1 MSGFETIGAIMRR
14 PRAAMALAGAVLL
27 CAMAASDHSG
37 NAILGNEADGANWP
51 AFGRTFSEQH
61 YSPLE
66 QVNQVNVARLGLA
79 WFFDLPVSVNAFST
93 PLEVDG
99 TLFLTEGQ
107 SVIHALDART
117 GGELWSYDPQVGKVA
132 GDKLK
137 AVWGTR
143 GIAWW
148 DGKVYSGTQ
157 DGRLIALDGKTGK
170 LVWSVVTTQP
180 GDNRYISGPPRV
192 FNGKVIIGHGGA
204 EFGATRGYVTAYD
217 ARTGKQVWRFYTVP
231 GDPAK
236 GFENEAMA
244 MAAKTWTGEWWK
256 YGGGGTAWNAMTYD
270 PKFNR
275 VYIGTGNGQPWNQKI
290 RSPGGGDN
298 LFLCSIVALDAD
310 TGKYA
315 WHYQANPGE
324 TWDYNCVMDI
334 QLVDLPIAGKV
345 RPVILHAPKNGFF
358 YVIDRTTGKLIS
370 AEKITKV
377 TWASHIDLKTGR
389 PVENPNARFQNGDF
403 DLWPK
408 AAHNWFPMAYSP
420 RTGLSYIPVQSLG
433 SIYSDDGIDLKNWK
447 PTYRGEYRTGVT
459 NKPSPPDPA
468 NTGSWLLA
476 WNPVTQKE
484 AWRLKRHGLASAGVM
499 ATAGNLVFQGNADG
513 QFVAYDALNG
523 KILWSYD
530 ARNGVIGAPISYM
543 LDGKQYVTV
552 LAGFGGTGS
561 LFGAATGQTG
571 WGYRTQHRRVLT
583 FVLDGKTTLPPGGPQ
598 PEVPVATPGFKSDP
612 VRVAAGGKLFEN
624 CVFCHGYGAVG
635 GGAAPDLRA
644 SMIPTDAEAFASV
657 VRGGALVEA
666 GMPKFDDLTPDE
678 VESIRHFIRNRAET
692 ALAQPSTMGAAHPR

>member
-1 MSGFETIGAIMRR
+1 MPGSARIGAVAGRG
-14 PRAAMALAGAVLL
+14 RAAVML
-27 CAMAASDHSG
+27 MAAAMLCGMTASDRPD
-37 NAILGNEADGANWP
+37 NAMLGNEADGANWP

-61 YSPLE
+61 YSPLD
-66 QVNQVNVARLGLA
+66 QVNQGNVGRLGLA

-93 PLEVDG
+93 PLQVNG
-99 TLFLTEGQ
+99 TLFFTEGQ

-117 GGELWSYDPQVGKVA
+117 GRELWSYDAEVAKVA

-137 AVWGTR
+137 AVWGVR

-148 DGKVYSGTQ
+148 GGKIYSGTQ

-170 LVWSVVTTQP
+170 LVWSTVTTQP

-204 EFGATRGYVTAYD
+204 EYGATRGYVTAYD
-217 ARTGKQVWRFYTVP
+217 AQTGKQIWRFYTVP

-236 GFENEAMA
+236 GFEDEAMA

-270 PKFNR
+270 PKYNR

-315 WHYQANPGE
+315 WHYQINPGE

-334 QLVDLPIAGKV
+334 QLVDLMIDGKV
-345 RPVILHAPKNGFF
+345 RPVLLQAPKNGFF

-370 AEKITKV
+370 AEKIGKV

-389 PVENPNARFQNGDF
+389 PVEMPNARFQTGDF

-408 AAHNWFPMAYSP
+408 SAHNWFPMAYSP
-420 RTGLSYIPVQSLG
+420 RTRLSYIPVQGLG
-433 SIYSDDGIDLKNWK
+433 GIYSDDGIDLKNWK
-447 PTYRGEYRTGVT
+447 PTFRGEYRTGVT

-468 NTGSWLLA
+468 NSGSWLLA
-476 WNPVTQKE
+476 WNPATQKE
-484 AWRLKRHGLASAGVM
+484 AWRVKRNGVASAGVM
-499 ATAGNLVFQGNADG
+499 ATAGNLVFQGNPDG
-513 QFVAYDALNG
+513 KFIAYDALSG
-523 KILWSYD
+523 KILWSFD
-530 ARNGVIGAPISYM
+530 AKNGVIGAPISYR

-552 LAGFGGTGS
+552 LAGFGGTGA
-561 LFGAATGQTG
+561 LFGAATGQRG
-571 WGYRTQHRRVLT
+571 WAYRTQHRRVLT
-583 FVLDGKTTLPPGGPQ
+583 FVLDGKATLPPGGPQ
-598 PEVPVATPGFKSDP
+598 PEVPIATPGFKVDP
-612 VRVAAGGKLFEN
+612 ARVAAGGKLYEN
-624 CVFCHGYGAVG
+624 CMFCHGYGAIA

-644 SMIPTDAEAFASV
+644 STIPTDAEAFASV
-657 VRGGALVEA
+657 VRDGALVEA
-666 GMPKFDDLTPDE
+666 GMPKFDDLTPDQ
-678 VESIRHFIRNRAET
+678 VESIRHFIRHQAET
-692 ALAQPSTMGAAHPR
+692 ASAKSTVEGAEHAR